1 MIWIPIWIQ
10 FFSYKILLCTPR
22 FYKLKFI
29 EKKLYTNNLYTE
41 ILYTN
46 FTCLS
51 WISIWIQF
59 FHTKY
64 CFIRVSTYKVLC
76 VQSFH
81 VYISMYKVYI
91 LKYVFLFFCFFLKS
105 TPYGTGA
112 PRPHVGNCALSP
124 HFPYGSIQFER
135 KINRKWDKLAKDTC
149 LLIPITSLYQ
159 LQKRREHSK
168 LYHEIYNRKHF
179 TNILH

>member
-29 EKKLYTNNLYTE
+29 EKKLYTKNLYTE

-91 LKYVFLFFCFFLKS
+91 LKYVFLFCCFFLKS

-124 HFPYGSIQFER
+124 HFPYGSIQFGR
-135 KINRKWDKLAKDTC
+135 KIKGSGISWQKILAF
-149 LLIPITSLYQ
+149 SSQ
-159 LQKRREHSK
+159 LHPSISCKNGENIQNCIM
-168 LYHEIYNRKHF
+168 IYNRKHF

>member
-1 MIWIPIWIQ
+1 MKIFTPKFIWMIWIPIWIQ
-10 FFSYKILLCTPR
+10 LFSYKILLCTPR

-29 EKKLYTNNLYTE
+29 EKKLYTKNLYTE

-91 LKYVFLFFCFFLKS
+91 LKYVFLFFCFFFWKVL
-105 TPYGTGA
+105 
-112 PRPHVGNCALSP
+112 HM
-124 HFPYGSIQFER
+124 ER
-135 KINRKWDKLAKDTC
+135 GHHDRTWAIAHYR
-149 LLIPITSLYQ
+149 LIFHMVVYSLGE
-159 LQKRREHSK
+159 K
-168 LYHEIYNRKHF
+168 
-179 TNILH
+179 

>member
-29 EKKLYTNNLYTE
+29 EKNYTQKICTPKFCTQ
-41 ILYTN
+41 ILHAWVGFQFEFN
-46 FTCLS
+46 FF
-51 WISIWIQF
+51 IQNIALLEF
-59 FHTKY
+59 LHIKFY
-64 CFIRVSTYKVLC
+64 VYKV
-76 VQSFH
+76 
-81 VYISMYKVYI
+81 SMYIFPCIKFIYSNMSF
-91 LKYVFLFFCFFLKS
+91 YFFVFFLKS

-124 HFPYGSIQFER
+124 QFPYGSIQFER

-149 LLIPITSLYQ
+149 LLVPITFLYQ